1 MKERLNQFWVF
12 STHHATIKTK
22 YRLYME
28 YLCHQI
34 KFDQNYNYELL
45 KHIIFFVT
53 SLALINR
60 RILVRDEIRKI

>member
-45 KHIIFFVT
+45 KHIIFLQFY
-53 SLALINR
+53 
-60 RILVRDEIRKI
+60 